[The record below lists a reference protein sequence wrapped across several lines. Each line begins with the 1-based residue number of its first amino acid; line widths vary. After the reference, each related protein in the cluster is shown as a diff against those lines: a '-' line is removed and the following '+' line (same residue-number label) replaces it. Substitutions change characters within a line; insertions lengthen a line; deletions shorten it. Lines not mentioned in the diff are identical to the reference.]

1 MNIKESIE
9 KMILKRQIYEV
20 YGNYKYYS
28 KLVKQWTVAVTGEK
42 STKHKIM
49 SNDDRLEGYIQ
60 HYSRKMVEWK
70 IEFDDLKS
78 KLEKLGV
85 RVDLT
90 L

>member
-1 MNIKESIE
+1 MNIPKPLTRYL
-9 KMILKRQIYEV
+9 LKRRINEV